1 MFFRTLTKT
10 SKFLPLA
17 IAFSFS
23 SEYFRNCNKY
33 PIYALNVKNLP
44 SLVFNLF
51 IIVSVNER

>member
-33 PIYALNVKNLP
+33 PIYALSVKILAFF
-44 SLVFNLF
+44 SLL
-51 IIVSVNER
+51 